1 MKKFTIAAIIFLTYQ
16 MATTQ
21 NYKFGKVSK
30 DELLEK
36 FYPNDSSVNASI
48 LYRNVSSKFDYT
60 EEKGFY
66 LVTQVHERI
75 KIYNKEGFNWATKA
89 VNLYR
94 TGKSREEL
102 GGLKAYTY
110 NLEGDKILKTK
121 LEKSGMFT
129 ENVSKNLVKE
139 KFTAPNLKPGSVIE
153 FKYTKSSS
161 FLFNIDRFRF
171 QEKIPIKKVELK
183 FIAPEYFVFKAHR
196 RGWIFY
202 DMKKETKSRT
212 MRYTSTSSAIRTGTS
227 IGNTSHEVAE
237 FKEYTYTINLSD
249 VVAVD
254 DEAYSGNLN
263 NYMASVKFELERTDF
278 KNGRIK
284 NYARTWEEVVKTI
297 NKSNDFGEQL
307 KKTKFLMDDAEYLRS
322 MGTEK
327 EKIVNNV
334 FNFVKNRMS
343 WNGNYGKYTRKGI
356 EKAYNERAGNVSEI
370 NLLLVTLLRECGVK
384 ANPVLVSTRN
394 HGVPVF
400 PTLEGFNYVIACA
413 EIGGKDIVL
422 DATDKLN
429 VPGVL
434 PERVLNW
441 HGTLVLDDGLTRNIR
456 LFPTK
461 ASQENTVMSVNIN
474 NDGSLDGKLRSS
486 YTSLKAL
493 EYRTNF
499 KNITKDEYTE
509 ILVNT
514 YNLDDVQ
521 NLETTNL
528 DDLYKPAMESFTFE
542 TGEGV
547 DVIGNEMYISPL
559 FFLKLESNPFKL
571 NERNYPVDFIYPR
584 SRKKIINIKIPES
597 YQVTSLPKPIKVSLP
612 DGMGSFLFNI
622 SEVAGGLNVMTVFKI
637 NSALIPAH
645 KYSELKEFYNQ
656 RILKEAEKVVITK
669 S

>member
-1 MKKFTIAAIIFLTYQ
+1 MRNFNFIALLFLTFQ
-16 MATTQ
+16 MVAAQ

-36 FYPNDSSVNASI
+36 FYPNDSTADASI
-48 LYRNVSSKFDYT
+48 LYRNVSSKFEYT

-66 LVTQVHERI
+66 LVTKVHERI
-75 KIYNKEGFNWATKA
+75 KIYNKEGFKWATKT

-110 NLEGDKILKTK
+110 NLEAGKIIKTK

-139 KFTAPNLKPGSVIE
+139 KFTTPNLKPGSVIE
-153 FKYTKSSS
+153 YKYIKSSS

-171 QEKIPIKKVELK
+171 QEEVPIKKVELK
-183 FIAPEYFVFKAHR
+183 FITPEYFVFKAHR

-202 DMKKETKSRT
+202 DIKKETRSRT
-212 MRYTSTSSAIRTGTS
+212 MRYTSTSSAIRTGST
-227 IGNTSHEVAE
+227 IGNTSHEVTE

-249 VVAVD
+249 VVAVN

-263 NYMASVKFELERTDF
+263 NYMASVKFELVRTDF

-297 NKSNDFGEQL
+297 NKSSDFGEQL
-307 KKTKFLMDDAEYLRS
+307 KKTKFLMGDVEYLRS

-334 FNFVKNRMS
+334 FNFVKNKMS
-343 WNGNYGKYTRKGI
+343 WNGNYGKYTSKGI
-356 EKAYNERAGNVSEI
+356 EKAYKESTGNVSEI

-384 ANPVLVSTRN
+384 TNPVLVSTRS
-394 HGVPVF
+394 HGIPVF

-413 EIGGKDIVL
+413 EIGGNDIVI

-434 PERVLNW
+434 PERALNW
-441 HGTLVLDDGLTRNIR
+441 HGTLVLDDGLTRKVR
-456 LFPTK
+456 LFPNK
-461 ASQENTVMSVNIN
+461 ASQKNTIMSVIIN
-474 NDGSLDGKLRSS
+474 NDGSIEGKLRSS

-493 EYRTNF
+493 EYRKSFN
-499 KNITKDEYTE
+499 NITKDEYTE

-514 YNLDDVQ
+514 HNLDDVQ
-521 NLETTNL
+521 NFETKNM
-528 DDLYKPAMESFTFE
+528 DDLYKPVMESYTFE
-542 TGEGV
+542 IGEGV
-547 DVIGNEMYISPL
+547 DVIGKEMYISPL

-571 NERNYPVDFIYPR
+571 NERNYPVDFVYPQ
-584 SRKKIINIKIPES
+584 SRKRIINIKIPEG

-622 SEVAGGLNVMTVFKI
+622 SEVKGGLNVISIFKI
-637 NSALIPAH
+637 NSAIIPAY
-645 KYSELKEFYNQ
+645 KYLELKEFYNQ
-656 RILKEAEKVVITK
+656 RILKEAEKVVLTK